1 VGLIKRMSQDRRDIL
16 KLVAVPLVVGAAAAL
31 AGPAHAQALSRTTL
45 SIQGNKFL
53 INGAPTFSDRSYLG
67 KSIEGLL
74 FNSRMANGVVD
85 DQNPSTRGTWAY
97 ADGPWDPERNTNELI
112 AALPAYKARG
122 LNAIGVNLQG
132 GSPQG
137 YSWNQP
143 WHLSGFS
150 SEGVLRPDYKTRT
163 ARLIEAA
170 DALGMV
176 VNLGLFYVSA
186 KPALDGEVAVIRAVD
201 EATAFLCEGGYR
213 NVLVEITN
221 ELDLPSWRLDLVRP
235 ARCHELI
242 QRVQRNSMGRIANPA
257 GRLLVSSS
265 FTRTMPSDEYFA
277 AADYVLLHGNGITPP
292 DRLREHIRS
301 RKANPAY
308 RGQPL
313 LINEDD
319 HFDFDQPHNNMV
331 ASIGEFCGWG
341 YFDYRMSREGYINGF
356 QSLPVDWTINSP
368 RKRGFFDLLA
378 QVTGSSPG

>member
-1 VGLIKRMSQDRRDIL
+1 M
-16 KLVAVPLVVGAAAAL
+16 
-31 AGPAHAQALSRTTL
+31 
-45 SIQGNKFL
+45 QGNKFL
-53 INGAPTFSDRSYLG
+53 INGAPTFAGRSYLG
-67 KSIEGLL
+67 KPIEGLL

-150 SEGVLRPDYKTRT
+150 SAGALRPDYKARA

-176 VNLGLFYVSA
+176 VNLGFFYVSA
-186 KPALDGEVAVIRAVD
+186 KPALDGEAAVIRAVD

-213 NVLVEITN
+213 NVLVEIAN
-221 ELDLPSWRLDLVRP
+221 ELDLPSWRLDVLRP

-242 QRVQRNSMGRIANPA
+242 QRVQRNSMGHIANPA

-265 FTRTMPSDEYFA
+265 FTRAMPSDAYFG

-319 HFDFDQPHNNMV
+319 HFDFDQPDNNML

-341 YFDYRMSREGYINGF
+341 YFDYRMSREGYSNGF
-356 QSLPVDWTINSP
+356 QSLPVDWTINSS

-378 QVTGSSPG
+378 RVTGSSPN